1 MTDVHRLNPSRLAL
15 AHPWATVAVWC
26 LVALGGLVALAGLGR
41 GLFPDI
47 EFPVVVVTWDLPAGE
62 AAAAEAAV
70 TIPAERAIAGIPSLK
85 RFRSSTSATQVMLVA
100 EFGTDLP
107 LDEAGSRVRERLS
120 SLPASGVA
128 PAIRTIDINE
138 SPVVT
143 WVLVGKYRTGAQLM
157 GTAMGTYLDAL
168 ESVPGV
174 LRVVPLGVDPDTLAR
189 LSGTAP
195 DSLLRR
201 TIVRLNGE
209 PGVALEVVKRSGANT
224 LEVLRSLDSAVAEA
238 QRRDPDLHLVP
249 AVTQGDFI
257 RESSSATLEALGV
270 AVVLSILVIQPF
282 LRNWRATAISALAIP
297 ASLLGAF
304 MVMRIAGFG
313 LETITLLALALV
325 IGIIVDDA
333 IVDVENIL
341 RHVERGEPAPRAAL
355 VATEEIWLAV
365 SAATL
370 TIVAVFLPVGLMRGE
385 VGRFFKPFG
394 LTISAAVLFSLLVA
408 RTLSPVLAA
417 WWLRTAEKG
426 ERGKGETGK
435 GEGEAEWFRGLSGR
449 YHTALRWSLG
459 HPWSVVLMTALA
471 LVLGGLL
478 IPFIP
483 RGFIPRFERHEF
495 IVALE
500 GPAGATLSQSDGAA
514 RRAEAVLEADSMVT
528 QVFSIAGTASGDSG
542 RVHLQVRL
550 RPDAVTDQVKARLRP
565 LLLPAVAPFEAS
577 LQDLPLLAVIAEKPL
592 QVGVV
597 GEDRIALERGARD
610 LAGTLAERRL
620 VTDVVLQ
627 GAPAGD
633 PVLQRIEGMPAV
645 VINGNLSEGTT
656 IGATTHTVQQ
666 LAQSLPPGVSL
677 SLGGESR
684 KAAEVFGTFA
694 ITLGIAAL
702 CVMAVLLFLFRSW
715 QDPLAIGLSLPL
727 SGVGAMMALFAA
739 RSDFGIVSLL
749 GLVFLFGLAGKNA
762 ILVVDRTNQLRATGL
777 LREPALLDAARE
789 RLRPILM
796 TTAATILGML
806 PIALGLGAGAELR
819 APLAVA
825 IIGGLL
831 SSSLLSLVV
840 VPVAYAL
847 LDRVHP
853 RFVEAGKVIAA
864 GAETAHLPG
873 SRHMEQPDGRQA

>member
-1 MTDVHRLNPSRLAL
+1 MTDSHRANPSRIAL

-26 LVALGGLVALAGLGR
+26 LVAIGGLIAFLGLR
-41 GLFPDI
+41 HGLFPDI
-47 EFPVVVVTWDLPAGE
+47 EFPVVVVTWDIPA
-62 AAAAEAAV
+62 ANAVDAEAAI
-70 TIPAERAIAGIPSLK
+70 TIPAERALAGTPGLK
-85 RFRSSTSATQVMLVA
+85 RFRSTTGPSQVVLVA
-100 EFGTDLP
+100 EFETRIP
-107 LDEAGSRVRERLS
+107 LEQAGPLVQARLA
-120 SLPASGVA
+120 SLPGTPV
-128 PAIRTIDINE
+128 IRTIDINE
-138 SPVVT
+138 SPVAT
-143 WVLVGKYRTGAQLM
+143 WVLVGKYRTDAQLM
-157 GTAMGTYLDAL
+157 GTAMGTYLKAL

-189 LSGTAP
+189 LSGEAA

-201 TIVRLNGE
+201 TIVRVNGE
-209 PGVALEVVKRSGANT
+209 PGVALEVVKKSGANT
-224 LEVLRSLDSAVAEA
+224 LEVLRAADSAIQEA
-238 QRRDPDLHLVP
+238 QRGDPDLHLVP
-249 AVTQGDFI
+249 AVTQGEFI
-257 RESSSATLEALGV
+257 RESSGATLEALGL
-270 AVVLSILVIQPF
+270 AILLSILVIQPF

-304 MVMRIAGFG
+304 IVMRLAGFG

-341 RHVERGEPAPRAAL
+341 RHVERGEPPRRAAL
-355 VATEEIWLAV
+355 VATDEIWLAV

-408 RTLSPVLAA
+408 RTLAPVLAA
-417 WWLRTAEKG
+417 WWLRTPEKG
-426 ERGKGETGK
+426 EGRTGK
-435 GEGEAEWFRGLSGR
+435 GTGIRSMAPITQR
-449 YHTALRWSLG
+449 YLTLLRWSLA
-459 HPWSVVLMTALA
+459 HPGRVVLMTIAALA
-471 LVLGGLL
+471 LGAML

-495 IVALE
+495 IVSLD
-500 GPAGATLSQSDGAA
+500 GPAGATLAQSDAAA
-514 RRAEAVLEADSMVT
+514 RAAEAVIRADSMVT
-528 QVFSIAGTASGDSG
+528 QVFAVAGTAAGDST
-542 RVHLQVRL
+542 RVLLQVRL
-550 RPDAVTDQVKARLRP
+550 REGSVTDEVKARLRP
-565 LLLPAVAPFEAS
+565 LIVDAAAPYHAS

-597 GEDRIALERGARD
+597 GDDRSALGAGAR
-610 LAGTLAERRL
+610 TLADSLSARHL

-627 GAPAGD
+627 GAAGD
-633 PVLQRIEGMPAV
+633 QDLQRMDGRPAV
-645 VINGNLSEGTT
+645 LINGNLSEGTT
-656 IGATTHTVQQ
+656 IGAATHAVQL
-666 LAQSLPPGVSL
+666 LARALPPGVEL

-694 ITLGIAAL
+694 ITLSIAAL
-702 CVMAVLLFLFRSW
+702 CVVAVLWFLFRSW

-727 SGVGAMMALFAA
+727 AGVGAMMALFAA

-749 GLVFLFGLAGKNA
+749 GLVFLFGLASKNA
-762 ILVVDRTNQLRATGL
+762 ILLVDRTNQLRSMGMS
-777 LREPALLDAARE
+777 REPALLDAARE
-789 RLRPILM
+789 RLRPIIM

-831 SSSLLSLVV
+831 SASVLSLLV

-847 LDRVHP
+847 LDRVEP

-864 GAETAHLPG
+864 EAGVAHLPG